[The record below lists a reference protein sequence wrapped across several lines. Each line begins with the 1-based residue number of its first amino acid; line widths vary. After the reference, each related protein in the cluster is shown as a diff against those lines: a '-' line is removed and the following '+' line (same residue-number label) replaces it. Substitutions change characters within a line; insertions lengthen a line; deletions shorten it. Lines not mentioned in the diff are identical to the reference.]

1 MVLRLVPFFSGFRK
15 FMNDRRVCAIRDAL
29 EAFVESVDATSRIAR
44 WGADDPVPESLR
56 DAAAQLKAR
65 QKAANDLTVD
75 KASGAP
81 AIVHRLAT
89 SSRAIRQLSTAC
101 DEFLNCSLD
110 PKNDIATALENLD
123 AAIDSVHETLR
134 SLD

>member
-1 MVLRLVPFFSGFRK
+1 
-15 FMNDRRVCAIRDAL
+15 MNDRRVCAIRDAL

-44 WGADDPVPESLR
+44 WGADDPVPESLQ
-56 DAAAQLKAR
+56 DAAAKLKAR

-89 SSRAIRQLSTAC
+89 SSSAIRQLSTAC
-101 DEFLNCSLD
+101 EEFLSCKLD
-110 PKNDIATALENLD
+110 PNNDITTALENLD